1 MTTIS
6 TPLSTNDSAVLSALF
21 DAESSPSTNSNSNST
36 TITLDPSLPH
46 LPSIP
51 TTDLQSLQSRELSAI
66 QPLLEQ
72 KPTEKTPPA
81 TLRTAITKLSDLISE
96 NPHYASAY
104 VNRAQAG
111 RMLADLG
118 AYEGEEEKEQGK
130 RDADGDVSV
139 SVSVSPFADLS
150 TAISLLTPPS
160 TTTTTTTTTTTASSS
175 SYSSQHRLS
184 PHHARLL
191 STAHTHRAYI
201 LYKASHSQ
209 TQTPTDLPPHLRS
222 KPSQELEE
230 LASADFALGGRY
242 GNEVAR
248 QMAVRT
254 NPYAKM
260 CGGIV
265 RGAIRGEVEGFVL

>member
-21 DAESSPSTNSNSNST
+21 DAESSPSTNNST

-46 LPSIP
+46 LPSLAP
-51 TTDLQSLQSRELSAI
+51 TDLQSLQSRELSAI
-66 QPLLEQ
+66 QPLLRP
-72 KPTEKTPPA
+72 KPTEKIPPT
-81 TLRTAITKLSDLISE
+81 TLRTAITKLSDLITE

-111 RMLADLG
+111 RML
-118 AYEGEEEKEQGK
+118 YEGEEEM
-130 RDADGDVSV
+130 DGDVSI
-139 SVSVSPFADLS
+139 SPFTDLS
-150 TAISLLTPPS
+150 TAISLLTPPPS
-160 TTTTTTTTTTTASSS
+160 TTTTASSS
-175 SYSSQHRLS
+175 SSRTTPHRLS

-201 LYKASHSQ
+201 LYKASHSH
-209 TQTPTDLPPHLRS
+209 TEIESLRLPPHLRS
-222 KPSQELEE
+222 KPSQDLEE

-248 QMAVRT
+248 EMAVRT

-265 RGAIRGEVEGFVL
+265 RGAIRGELEGFVL